1 MAKLKVTRADGQ
13 VGEYPITP
21 LVQYGF
27 EMYAKKGFHK
37 AFIEDQK
44 QSDIF
49 WLAWECIRRSGELNS
64 FTRTA
69 DTFPGKPED
78 VALLLIFDKRFVKA
92 LLSVNLKTILHQW
105 SDWVFPN

>member
-27 EMYAKKGFHK
+27 EIYAKKGFHK

-49 WLAWECIRRSGELNS
+49 WLAW
-64 FTRTA
+64 
-69 DTFPGKPED
+69 
-78 VALLLIFDKRFVKA
+78 
-92 LLSVNLKTILHQW
+92 
-105 SDWVFPN
+105 